1 MFSIFTKILC
11 AITNVAWWLCD
22 LLVMLCNLFMATLG
36 AAVAAVLG
44 LLPDMPD
51 PPGGIASDVLL
62 WANWMFPIAALVAM
76 FSVYFALYLAARLF
90 MAAIRLADRLGVTR

>member
-11 AITNVAWWLCD
+11 AITNIAWWVAD
-22 LLVMLCNLFMATLG
+22 LVVMLVNVLLATLG

-44 LLPDMPD
+44 LLPDMPA
-51 PPGGIASDVLL
+51 PPGGLSSTILQWV
-62 WANWMFPIAALVAM
+62 NWMFPVGPLVAM
-76 FSVYFALYLAARLF
+76 FSVYFALYIAARLF